1 MTYEQLMVE
10 LFQFSSPTYY
20 KWKKHENR
28 PIFDLLDKYFS
39 KEDLEE
45 YVKTGKV
52 SKYEAIENNIFTN
65 HIRTTEILKLFSI
78 VDTVT
83 LKIALRNALKK
94 NVIYCSTIE
103 YLSHPRSKLEVIEKI
118 SHFLKGFHAAKLY
131 YESKQS
137 NALVSNPVDHLL
149 SYEENALNEF
159 NDKIAFD
166 FNTEDGVILDNI
178 ISRYKV
184 YNTLY
189 GIDDETDLY

>member
-65 HIRTTEILKLFSI
+65 HVRKTEILKFLSI
-78 VDTVT
+78 VDTNT
-83 LKIALRNALKK
+83 LKSTLIEALQENSI
-94 NVIYCSTIE
+94 NSGTIE
-103 YLSHPRSKLEVIEKI
+103 YLSQKRSKFEVIKKIRNLLEDLYSEKQPSSRYVRSTPNI
-118 SHFLKGFHAAKLY
+118 DANDSETKSWFEFEK
-131 YESKQS
+131 
-137 NALVSNPVDHLL
+137 
-149 SYEENALNEF
+149 ALNKF
-159 NDKIAFD
+159 NDKIGFD
-166 FNTEDGVILDNI
+166 FGIEDRAILDNI

-189 GIDDETDLY
+189 RLENL